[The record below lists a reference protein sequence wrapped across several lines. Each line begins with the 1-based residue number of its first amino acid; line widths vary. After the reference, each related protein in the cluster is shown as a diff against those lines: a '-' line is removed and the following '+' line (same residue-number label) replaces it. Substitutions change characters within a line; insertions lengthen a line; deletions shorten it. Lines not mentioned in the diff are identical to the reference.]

1 MKTILKIVFLAIF
14 LVSSYYIVSIE
25 TTRYESN
32 AIALLKD
39 LSKKQKMDLGNILL
53 GQSSSTM
60 QDSKILEL
68 YIRSQEMFDFI
79 DKKYHLKDYYTS
91 QQLDPLQRLY
101 TKSLLPLYR
110 ANQLNFLKKYNQ
122 NLIVIYDAPSGT
134 LKLTFIHADPKKAQE
149 ILQSIIKHAEDVIN
163 KFAKE
168 NAKVAL
174 KFIEQQQKEK
184 RKAFIDSIKKL
195 IQYQNKHHTIDP
207 TLDVER
213 KITILTDLETELV
226 KAEVEYATK
235 LKTWNP
241 NGREMQML
249 KANIQNIK
257 HSINRVKQELS
268 GNTKG
273 KELNANVFDFELLK
287 SDMEFSK
294 EIYKQTLINQEE
306 TKLEVAQQ
314 SKHIV
319 IVAKPTLADVYT
331 YPNKIW
337 DILTIGVLLALLYG
351 ILGTIIG
358 IVSNHRD

>member
-1 MKTILKIVFLAIF
+1 MKTLIKFIFIAIF
-14 LVSSYYIVSIE
+14 LASTYYITTIE
-25 TTRYESN
+25 TLRYESN
-32 AIALLKD
+32 SITMLQD
-39 LSKKQKMDLGNILL
+39 LSKKQKMNLGNILL
-53 GQSSSTM
+53 GQTDGTM
-60 QDSKILEL
+60 KDSKVLEL
-68 YIRSQEMFDFI
+68 YIRSQEMFDYI
-79 DKKYHLKDYYTS
+79 DSIFHLKKHYAS
-91 QQLDPLQRLY
+91 QDLDALQRLY
-101 TKSLLPLYR
+101 KDSPFPINR
-110 ANQLNFLKKYNQ
+110 ANQLNFLDKYNQ
-122 NLIVIYDAPSGT
+122 DLVILYDAPSTT
-134 LKLTFIHADPKKAQE
+134 LKLTFIHSDAKIAQK
-149 ILQSIIKHAEDVIN
+149 ILQAIIQRSEDVIN
-163 KFAKE
+163 QFAKE

-174 KFIEQQQKEK
+174 AFIKKQREEK
-184 RKAFIDSIKKL
+184 RNEFIQSIKHL
-195 IQYQNKHHTIDP
+195 IAYQNKHHTIDP

-213 KITILTDLETELV
+213 KVSILADLETELV
-226 KAEVEYATK
+226 KNEVDYATK

-249 KANIQNIK
+249 KANIQTIK
-257 HSINRVKQELS
+257 RSIKRVQQELS
-268 GNTKG
+268 GNKKG

-319 IVAKPTLADVYT
+319 IVAKPTLADDYT

-337 DILTIGVLLALLYG
+337 DILTIGVLLALIYG